1 MMKNIS
7 IIVAVAQDGAIGKDG
22 DLLCH
27 MSADLKRFKALTTGH
42 SIVMG
47 RRTYDSLPKGALPN
61 RRNIVVTR
69 NPQFSAP
76 GVEVALSLDE
86 AFRLTEGEDEVFVI
100 GGEQIYRAAIG
111 YASRLYLTEIGAQFE
126 GADAFFPEVNLGEWH
141 LANREAHEADERNP
155 YPYAFANYE
164 R

>member
-1 MMKNIS
+1 MKNIS
-7 IIVAVAQDGAIGKDG
+7 IIVAVSKNGAIGKNG

-69 NPQFSAP
+69 NPQFTAP

-100 GGEQIYRAAIG
+100 GGEQIYRAAID
-111 YASRLYLTEIGAQFE
+111 YASRLYLTEIEAHFDS
-126 GADAFFPEVNLGEWH
+126 ADAFFPKVDISEWR
-141 LANREAHEADERNP
+141 LLSRESHDADERNP
-155 YPYAFANYE
+155 YPYAFVNYE

>member
-1 MMKNIS
+1 MKNNIS
-7 IIVAVAQDGAIGKDG
+7 IIVAVSQDGAIGKNG

-27 MSADLKRFKALTTGH
+27 MSADLKRFKSLTTGH

-69 NPQFSAP
+69 NPQFTAP

-100 GGEQIYRAAIG
+100 GGEQIYRAAID
-111 YASRLYLTEIGAQFE
+111 YASRLYLTEIDAHFH
-126 GADAFFPEVNLGEWH
+126 GADAFFPEVNLCEWR
-141 LANREAHEADERNP
+141 LLSRESHASDERNP
-155 YPYAFANYE
+155 YPYAFVDYE